1 MCGIVG
7 ALDLTGV
14 REFSRDR
21 LLAMTRAIAH
31 RGPDD
36 EHVHLEPGL
45 ALGVRRLSIIDL
57 PHGRQPIAN
66 EAKDV
71 WVAFNGELFDYPEIR
86 QELLK
91 RGHHMLTRCD
101 TEAWVHLYEDHGEKM
116 FDFARGQFAVALWDR
131 KNHTLLLGRD
141 RVGICPLYYTIAEGW
156 LLWASEVKSL
166 FSSGLVTPKPDTKG
180 IDYLF
185 NFFCAGATRTFFE
198 GITLVPP
205 GQYIRIKDSQ
215 LRFCQYWDLDFPNAG
230 DERRLA
236 DPTPLI
242 EELDSLLDK
251 AVQKR
256 LRCDVPVASY
266 VSGGVDS
273 SLILGMGSRLNKE
286 PLPAFTIS
294 LNKVGHDERSKSEEA
309 AAVCGS
315 HLTTLTL
322 DASQIAAAF
331 PELILAAEGPIL
343 DTSCSALMQ
352 LAALVNQKGYKVV
365 LTGEGADEAF
375 GGYFCFKAQKMSENV
390 RQWFGPTLSR
400 MTRKLTQYSVHRKPR
415 HGLID
420 TRDALYGARPAQQF
434 LYETVGLARESVYSE
449 SMWESLGHHN
459 PYDDLEI
466 RNPRIKHWHP
476 LNQSLYVGYKVMLP
490 GLLMLSKGDR
500 VAMHSSVETRY
511 PYLDEDVIAFCA
523 SIDPKY
529 KLYGLTE
536 KWILRKVA
544 AKFLPK
550 NIANRRKISFS
561 THLSSIFLDK
571 NRPRWVDQ
579 LLSYES
585 IKKAGY
591 FDPNKV
597 ARERMLLANY
607 PQIMPRQFVLDAVL
621 TTVVSTQLWHHLFF
635 GGLCDLPVWTP
646 KLRND
651 EEGFV

>member
-7 ALDLTGV
+7 ALDLTGR
-14 REFSRDR
+14 REFSRHR
-21 LLAMTRAIAH
+21 LLAMTQAIAH

-36 EHVHLEPGL
+36 EHIHLEPGL
-45 ALGVRRLSIIDL
+45 AMGARRLSIIDL
-57 PHGRQPIAN
+57 ANGRQPIAN

-86 QELLK
+86 HVLIQ
-91 RGHHMLTRCD
+91 RGHHMLTQCD

-116 FDFARGQFAVALWDR
+116 FDFARGQFAVSLWDR
-131 KNHTLLLGRD
+131 KNHMLILGRD
-141 RVGICPLYYTIAEGW
+141 RVGICPLYYTVVDGW
-156 LLWASEVKSL
+156 FLWASEVKSL
-166 FSSGLVTPKPDTKG
+166 FASGLVTPKPDTKG

-185 NFFCAGATRTFFE
+185 NFFCAGSTRTFFE
-198 GITLVPP
+198 GITLIPP
-205 GQYIRIKDSQ
+205 GHYLRIKDGQ
-215 LRFCQYWDLDFPNAG
+215 WRICQYWDLNFPDAG

-236 DPTPLI
+236 DPLPLI

-273 SLILGMGSRLNKE
+273 SLILGIGSRLGNK

-294 LNKVGHDERSKSEEA
+294 LHNVGHDERSSSEEA

-315 HLTTLTL
+315 PLTTLTL
-322 DASQIAAAF
+322 NASQIARAF

-352 LAALVNQKGYKVV
+352 LAAVVNHQGYKVV

-375 GGYFCFKAQKMSENV
+375 AGYFCFKAQKISETI
-390 RQWFGPTLSR
+390 RQWFGPALPR
-400 MTRKLTQYSVHRKPR
+400 LTRKLTQFSVQRKPQYSLAVV
-415 HGLID
+415 G
-420 TRDALYGARPAQQF
+420 DALFGARPAQQF

-449 SMWESLGHHN
+449 AMWESLAEHN

-466 RNPRIKHWHP
+466 RNKRIKHWHP
-476 LNQSLYVGYKVMLP
+476 LNQSLYVAYKVMLP

-500 VAMHSSVETRY
+500 IAMHSSVETRY

-523 SIDPKY
+523 SIDPQY
-529 KLYGLTE
+529 KLRGLTE

-544 AKFLPK
+544 AKILPN
-550 NIANRRKISFS
+550 NIANRRKLSFS

-571 NRPRWVDQ
+571 NRPTWVDQ

-585 IKKAGY
+585 IEKAGY
-591 FDPNKV
+591 FDPEKV
-597 ARERMLLANY
+597 IRERMRQANY

-621 TTVVSTQLWHHLFF
+621 ATVVSTQLWHHLFF
-635 GGLCDLPVWTP
+635 GGLCELPVWTP
-646 KLRND
+646 SYTPKH
-651 EEGFV
+651 E